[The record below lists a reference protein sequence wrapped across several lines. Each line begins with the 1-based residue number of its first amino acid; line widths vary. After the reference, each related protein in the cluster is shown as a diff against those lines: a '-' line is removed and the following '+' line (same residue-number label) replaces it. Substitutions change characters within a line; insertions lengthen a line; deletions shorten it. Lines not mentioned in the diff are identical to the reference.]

1 MVLAD
6 RSVART
12 CERASASER
21 AAATAAWPG
30 NADVPA
36 AIVAGSYLAGSLP
49 WSQLA
54 ARRRGVDLRRFG
66 TGTVSG
72 TALYR
77 VAGFAPLAIAG
88 SLDVAKGAVGPL
100 IGDATAAR
108 LVGGRGCAA
117 AVAGH
122 NWSPFLGFAGG
133 RGVAPALGG
142 LLAGAP
148 AGAAVLLGGLVAGR
162 LRKQTGL
169 GCFAAYVALVPA
181 VRRLHGTRAALLAG
195 AVLAPLLVKR
205 ILGNR
210 PPEAWDR
217 RTVVSRMIFDRDPG
231 ESSE

>member
-1 MVLAD
+1 VALAD
-6 RSVART
+6 RT
-12 CERASASER
+12 
-21 AAATAAWPG
+21 
-30 NADVPA
+30 VPA

-66 TGTVSG
+66 SGTVSG

-100 IGDATAAR
+100 IATPRRPGLAA
-108 LVGGRGCAA
+108 VAAAA

-133 RGVAPALGG
+133 RGVAPAIGG

-195 AVLAPLLVKR
+195 AVVAPLLGKR

-231 ESSE
+231 ESSA

>member
-1 MVLAD
+1 MALAD
-6 RSVART
+6 RA
-12 CERASASER
+12 
-21 AAATAAWPG
+21 
-30 NADVPA
+30 VPA

-100 IGDATAAR
+100 TATPRRPGLAAAAA
-108 LVGGRGCAA
+108 AA

-148 AGAAVLLGGLVAGR
+148 AGAAVLLSGLVAGR

-181 VRRLHGTRAALLAG
+181 VRRLHGTGAALLAG
-195 AVLAPLLVKR
+195 AVLAPLFGKR

-231 ESSE
+231 ERSA

>member
-1 MVLAD
+1 VALAD
-6 RSVART
+6 R
-12 CERASASER
+12 
-21 AAATAAWPG
+21 TAG
-30 NADVPA
+30 T

-77 VAGFAPLAIAG
+77 VAGFAPLAVAG

-100 IGDATAAR
+100 AATSRRPGLAA
-108 LVGGRGCAA
+108 AAASA

-181 VRRLHGTRAALLAG
+181 VRRLHGRSAAVLAG
-195 AVLAPLLVKR
+195 AVMAPLLVKR

-210 PPEAWDR
+210 PPEVWDR
-217 RTVVSRMIFDRDPG
+217 RTVISRMIFDRDPG
-231 ESSE
+231 EIST

>member
-1 MVLAD
+1 MALAD
-6 RSVART
+6 RTAGRVA
-12 CERASASER
+12 
-21 AAATAAWPG
+21 
-30 NADVPA
+30 V
-36 AIVAGSYLAGSLP
+36 VAGSYVAGSLP
-49 WSQLA
+49 WSQLG

-66 TGTVSG
+66 SGTVSG

-77 VAGFAPLAIAG
+77 VAGFAPLAVAG

-100 IGDATAAR
+100 IATPRRPGLAA
-108 LVGGRGCAA
+108 AAASA

-148 AGAAVLLGGLVAGR
+148 AGAGVLLGGLVAGR

-169 GCFAAYVALVPA
+169 GCFVAYVALIPA
-181 VRRLHGTRAALLAG
+181 VLRNHGRSAALLAA
-195 AVLAPLLVKR
+195 AVVAPLLAKR
-205 ILGNR
+205 LLGNR

>member
-1 MVLAD
+1 VALAD
-6 RSVART
+6 RT
-12 CERASASER
+12 
-21 AAATAAWPG
+21 
-30 NADVPA
+30 
-36 AIVAGSYLAGSLP
+36 AIVAGSYLAGSVP

-77 VAGFAPLAIAG
+77 VAGFAPLAVAG

-100 IGDATAAR
+100 AATSRRPRLAA
-108 LVGGRGCAA
+108 AAASA

-162 LRKQTGL
+162 SRKQTGL
-169 GCFAAYVALVPA
+169 GCFAAYIALVPA
-181 VRRLHGTRAALLAG
+181 VRRLHGRNAAVLAG
-195 AVLAPLLVKR
+195 AVVAPLLVKR
-205 ILGNR
+205 LLGNR
-210 PPEAWDR
+210 PPEVWDR

-231 ESSE
+231 ESST

>member
-1 MVLAD
+1 MRPCRWRTEPRD
-6 RSVART
+6 R
-12 CERASASER
+12 
-21 AAATAAWPG
+21 
-30 NADVPA
+30 A

-100 IGDATAAR
+100 IATPRRPGLAAAAA
-108 LVGGRGCAA
+108 AA

-169 GCFAAYVALVPA
+169 GCFAAYVALGSSRASPA
-181 VRRLHGTRAALLAG
+181 RDARRGARRGRGGAAAREANLWAIVRRRRGIGVRSS
-195 AVLAPLLVKR
+195 
-205 ILGNR
+205 
-210 PPEAWDR
+210 PE
-217 RTVVSRMIFDRDPG
+217 
-231 ESSE
+231 

>member
-1 MVLAD
+1 VVLAD
-6 RSVART
+6 RAAR
-12 CERASASER
+12 S
-21 AAATAAWPG
+21 
-30 NADVPA
+30 A
-36 AIVAGSYLAGSLP
+36 AIVGGSYLAGSLP
-49 WSQLA
+49 WSQVA
-54 ARRRGVDLRRFG
+54 ARRRGVDLRWFG

-100 IGDATAAR
+100 AATPRRPALAA
-108 LVGGRGCAA
+108 AAASA

-142 LLAGAP
+142 LLACAP

-162 LRKQTGL
+162 LRRQTGL

-181 VRRLHGTRAALLAG
+181 VRRLHGTGAAVLAG
-195 AVLAPLLVKR
+195 AVVAPLLVKR

-217 RTVVSRMIFDRDPG
+217 RTVISRMIFDRDPG
-231 ESSE
+231 ESSA

>member
-1 MVLAD
+1 MALAD
-6 RSVART
+6 R
-12 CERASASER
+12 
-21 AAATAAWPG
+21 TAG
-30 NADVPA
+30 PA

-77 VAGFAPLAIAG
+77 VAGFAPLAVAG

-100 IGDATAAR
+100 TATPRRPGLAAAAA
-108 LVGGRGCAA
+108 AA

-181 VRRLHGTRAALLAG
+181 VRRLHGTA
-195 AVLAPLLVKR
+195 
-205 ILGNR
+205 
-210 PPEAWDR
+210 R
-217 RTVVSRMIFDRDPG
+217 RTCSPEPSWRRC
-231 ESSE
+231 S

>member
-1 MVLAD
+1 LAD
-6 RSVART
+6 R
-12 CERASASER
+12 
-21 AAATAAWPG
+21 TAG
-30 NADVPA
+30 SA

-100 IGDATAAR
+100 IATPRRPGLAAAAA
-108 LVGGRGCAA
+108 AA

-122 NWSPFLGFAGG
+122 NWSLFLGFAGG

-169 GCFAAYVALVPA
+169 GCFAAYVVLVPA
-181 VRRLHGTRAALLAG
+181 VRRLHGARAALLAG
-195 AVLAPLLVKR
+195 AVVGPLLGKR

-231 ESSE
+231 STDASE

>member
-1 MVLAD
+1 VALAD
-6 RSVART
+6 RTPGRVA
-12 CERASASER
+12 
-21 AAATAAWPG
+21 
-30 NADVPA
+30 V
-36 AIVAGSYLAGSLP
+36 VAGSYLAGSLP
-49 WSQLA
+49 WSQMA

-77 VAGFAPLAIAG
+77 VAGFAPLAVAG

-100 IGDATAAR
+100 IATPRRPVLAA
-108 LVGGRGCAA
+108 AAASA

-162 LRKQTGL
+162 LRQQTGL
-169 GCFAAYVALVPA
+169 GCFGAYVALVPA
-181 VRRLHGTRAALLAG
+181 VRRLHGARAAVLAA
-195 AVLAPLLVKR
+195 AVVAPLLVKR
-205 ILGNR
+205 IFGNR